1 MDLNILWFILVAIL
15 FCGFFFLEGFDYG
28 VGILLP
34 FVGKTDIERRVLINS
49 IGPVWDGNQ
58 VWMITAGG
66 AIFAAF
72 PNWYATLFSGFYLA
86 LFLMLLALIIRGVSF
101 EFRSNDDNPLW
112 RSMWDWALCIGSF
125 LPAFLWGIA
134 IANLIRGVPIDAN
147 MHFTGSFF
155 SLFSP
160 FTVMTGIAF
169 VALFT
174 YHGALYL
181 TLKVEGDVLE
191 RIKSLTPKLGL
202 IAIISVVA
210 MAVLLLVETDIM
222 AKPISLIALALTAIT
237 LIVSYLAAKRAK
249 FGRSFVATALTIIFT
264 VATIFTGLFPRVIVS
279 SLEPAWNLTI
289 YNAASGVNTLKVMTI
304 VAVILVPIVIAYQV
318 WAYWI
323 FRHRVSVDELKY

>member
-1 MDLNILWFILVAIL
+1 MDLNILWFILVGVL

-86 LFLMLLALIIRGVSF
+86 LFLLLLALIIRGVSF
-101 EFRSNDDNPLW
+101 EFRSKDDNPLW
-112 RSMWDWALCIGSF
+112 RSMWDWALWLGSL
-125 LPAFLWGIA
+125 LPALLWGIA

-147 MHFTGSFF
+147 MHFTGNFF
-155 SLFSP
+155 SLLSP
-160 FTVMTGIAF
+160 FTIMTGIAF

-181 TLKVEGDVLE
+181 TLKVEGDLLQRV
-191 RIKSLTPKLGL
+191 KDLTPKLGV
-202 IAIISVVA
+202 IAIITVVA
-210 MAVLLLVETDIM
+210 MAGLLLAETDII
-222 AKPISLIALALTAIT
+222 AKPISMITLALTAIV
-237 LIVSYLAAKRAK
+237 LIVSVLAARGGS
-249 FGRSFVATALTIIFT
+249 FGRSFFATALTIVFT
-264 VATIFTGLFPRVIVS
+264 VITIFTGLFPRVMVS

-289 YNAASGVNTLKVMTI
+289 YNAASGFNTLKVMTV
-304 VAVILVPIVIAYQV
+304 VAVILVPIVLAYQA
-318 WAYWI
+318 WAYWT
-323 FRHRVSVDELKY
+323 FRHRVSVEDLNY